1 MKKLFA
7 LVLALALLSSIA
19 FADSILPYTGDP
31 LTWTGYCPELG
42 ITEDRESPLY
52 QAYAAVTGP
61 AVIEW
66 STAPWSD
73 YDTKLATAL
82 NTGDLSDVTWARN
95 PRSVVQNYGEMGYFL
110 NYIDYL
116 EYLPNLSNYLETL
129 GQYKQLYSDDGS
141 YYAMVMPQFYDRYDE
156 CWWVNKTALNELG
169 LEIPKTWDEMLT
181 AMRAYKE
188 AHPEG
193 LALVTYGW
201 GAGYYEGF
209 IDQVLNAQ
217 SVNSYYYD
225 TEAGT
230 WKYSLFEEDA
240 RCRDYVDIMHT
251 LYTEGLI
258 SPEFSTASNDQMNQY
273 VLEGNWLFGYYYMNT
288 IANEIFL
295 SSEVPFEYEGF
306 VDPVYHE
313 GDKSYHAMTVPYD
326 SLPGWGWFLRED
338 VHDPEVLCAIID
350 NCISPE
356 MTRMYDFGL
365 EGQTYEIAENGF
377 PRRINGYEDIEKQ
390 KEFGIGNLMDLRL
403 TAGGDMLGSYLN
415 YDRPSQVAWNLLS
428 AGLADGSIIKKRAA
442 RQQPLF
448 TSDELEEIAVVT
460 NPVST
465 YVTENVMLFIDGT
478 RPMDEWDAFI
488 DEIRGLGD
496 IQSVIDAYNN
506 CPEQIEND
514 VNAKPIS
521 YK

>member
-52 QAYAAVTGP
+52 QAYAAITGP

-116 EYLPNLSNYLETL
+116 EYMPNLSNYLETL

-313 GDKSYHAMTVPYD
+313 GDKSYHTMTVPYD

-403 TAGGDMLGSYLN
+403 TAGGDMLGTYLN

-448 TSDELEEIAVVT
+448 TQDELEEIALVT
-460 NPVST
+460 TPVGT
-465 YVTENVMLFIDGT
+465 YCDENVMLFIDGT
-478 RPMDEWDAFI
+478 RPMDEWDAFV
-488 DEIRGLGD
+488 EEVRGMGD
-496 IQSVIDAYNN
+496 IQSVIDIYNN
-506 CPEQIEND
+506 CPNQIEND

-521 YK
+521 YE